1 MFKPI
6 FSPQIFTATKSFNV
20 KVQYKDGKKTKTK
33 TTACT
38 CDIKINYS
46 GDSASK
52 AGSSVSCSYA
62 KENKKLD
69 SVTSTAKTYSFILGD
84 VTALFT
90 AEVKFTFSKSKK
102 KDSKTVFNT
111 VVSTPFAGMLSVL
124 VAKNIVK

>member
-33 TTACT
+33 NPVCT

-52 AGSSVSCSYA
+52 ADTSVSCSYPNQ
-62 KENKKLD
+62 NKKLD
-69 SVTSTAKTYSFILGD
+69 EVKSTTKTYSFILGD

-102 KDSKTVFNT
+102 KDSKTVINT
-111 VVSTPFAGMLSVL
+111 VVSTPFAGMLSAL
-124 VAKNIVK
+124 VAKIS